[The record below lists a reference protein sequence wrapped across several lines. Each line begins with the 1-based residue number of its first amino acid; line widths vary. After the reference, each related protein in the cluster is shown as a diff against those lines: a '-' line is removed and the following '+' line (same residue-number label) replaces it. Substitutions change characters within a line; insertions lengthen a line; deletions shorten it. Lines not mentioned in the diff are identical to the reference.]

1 MPNHRATAE
10 LTPAHETEPP
20 LPGAH
25 PPDAGSGSEG
35 PRDPESAPSAGSDR
49 SEAYARKAIVASAVG
64 YGLEGF
70 DLLIL
75 SFALSAITA
84 GLNLT
89 ATEAGSLTT
98 ITLIGCV
105 VGGLVFGMLSD
116 RLGRVRVLTWSIVV
130 FAVFTGLTA
139 ISQDF
144 TQLAVFRFIAGT
156 GVGGESG
163 IGMALAAEAFPS
175 RKRARGTSYVGL
187 GWQAGV
193 LAAALVSA
201 PVINAWGWRALFAI
215 GVLPAVAAFFFR
227 RTMHEPAAFTDAQR
241 ADRPASA
248 PLRSLVDT
256 PAARRSTLGVL
267 VLTSVQ
273 NFGYYGIMTWLPS
286 YLSKEFGYSLTK
298 SGAWTAVTVVG
309 MALGIL
315 AFGQLADR
323 IGRRPTFWIFQAGS
337 VVTVLAYANLSTPVA
352 LLIGGAIM
360 GAFVNGM
367 TGGYGALIAELYPTH
382 ARATAQNV
390 LFNLGRGVGGFAPL
404 VIALVAS
411 AYGFQNAI
419 AMLAIIYVV
428 DMAAMFLI
436 PERKGAQL
444 D

>member
-1 MPNHRATAE
+1 MPNH
-10 LTPAHETEPP
+10 PAPAVEDAH
-20 LPGAH
+20 PGA
-25 PPDAGSGSEG
+25 
-35 PRDPESAPSAGSDR
+35 PEATTD
-49 SEAYARKAIVASAVG
+49 AYARKAVLASAVG

-84 GLNLT
+84 GLHLGP
-89 ATEAGSLTT
+89 AQAGSLTT

-105 VGGLVFGMLSD
+105 AGGLLFGVLSD
-116 RLGRVRVLTWSIVV
+116 RLGRIRVLTWSIIL

-139 ISQDF
+139 LAQDF
-144 TQLAVFRFIAGT
+144 TQLSIARFVAGM
-156 GVGGESG
+156 GIGGEFG

-187 GWQAGV
+187 GWQTGV

-201 PVINAWGWRALFAI
+201 PVIEAWGWRALFAL
-215 GVLPAVAAFFFR
+215 GVLPAVAAFLFR
-227 RTMHEPAAFTDAQR
+227 RTMHEPAAFTA
-241 ADRPASA
+241 AKTAERPATA
-248 PLRSLVDT
+248 PLRSLVAT
-256 PAARRSTLGVL
+256 PAARRATLGVL

-286 YLSKEFGYSLTK
+286 YLSQQFGYSLTK

-309 MALGIL
+309 MACGIL
-315 AFGQLADR
+315 AFGHLADR

-337 VVTVLAYANLSTPVA
+337 VVTVLAYATLSTPTA
-352 LLIGGAIM
+352 LLIGGAVM

-390 LFNLGRGVGGFAPL
+390 LFNVGRGIGGLAPL
-404 VIALVAS
+404 VVALVATT
-411 AYGFQNAI
+411 YGFQKAI
-419 AMLAIIYVV
+419 GLLAVIYVL
-428 DMAAMFLI
+428 DMAAMLLI
-436 PERKGAQL
+436 PERKGAEL

>member
-1 MPNHRATAE
+1 MPHDPAQADPRPTPDEPSAAATPPQ
-10 LTPAHETEPP
+10 TPSPAGHQRTEP
-20 LPGAH
+20 
-25 PPDAGSGSEG
+25 D
-35 PRDPESAPSAGSDR
+35 
-49 SEAYARKAIVASAVG
+49 AYARKAVLASAVG

-75 SFALSAITA
+75 SFALSALTA
-84 GLNLT
+84 GLHLT
-89 ATEAGSLTT
+89 STEAGSLTT
-98 ITLIGCV
+98 ITLTGCV
-105 VGGLVFGMLSD
+105 AGGLLFGVLSD
-116 RLGRVRVLTWSIVV
+116 RLGRIRVLSWSIVL

-139 ISQDF
+139 LSQDF
-144 TQLAVFRFIAGT
+144 TQLAVFRFLSGMGI
-156 GVGGESG
+156 GGEFG

-187 GWQAGV
+187 GWQTGV

-201 PVINAWGWRALFAI
+201 PVINAWGWRALFAL
-215 GVLPAVAAFFFR
+215 GVLPAVAAFLFR
-227 RTMHEPAAFTDAQR
+227 RTMHEPAAFTEAAR
-241 ADRPASA
+241 AARPATA
-248 PLRSLVDT
+248 PLRSLLDT
-256 PAARRSTLGVL
+256 PAARRTTLGIL

-286 YLSKEFGYSLTK
+286 YLSEEFGYSLTK

-315 AFGQLADR
+315 AFGHLADR

-337 VVTVLAYANLSTPVA
+337 VLAVVAYATLSTPTA
-352 LLIGGAIM
+352 LLIGGAVM

-404 VIALVAS
+404 VVALVADS
-411 AYGFQNAI
+411 YGFQKAI
-419 AMLAIIYVV
+419 GLLAVIYFL

-436 PERKGAQL
+436 PERKGASL

>member
-1 MPNHRATAE
+1 MPH
-10 LTPAHETEPP
+10 H
-20 LPGAH
+20 
-25 PPDAGSGSEG
+25 
-35 PRDPESAPSAGSDR
+35 SAPSDARPAPAASAAPSDTPPADGASAASPATGASAAPR
-49 SEAYARKAIVASAVG
+49 PPGADGAYARKAVVASAVG

-84 GLNLT
+84 GLHLSST
-89 ATEAGSLTT
+89 QAGWLTT

-105 VGGLVFGMLSD
+105 VGGLVFGLLSD
-116 RLGRVRVLTWSIVV
+116 RFGRIRVLTWSIVV

-139 ISQDF
+139 LSQDF
-144 TQLAVFRFIAGT
+144 LQLAACRFVAGA
-156 GVGGESG
+156 GIGGEFG

-193 LAAALVSA
+193 LAAALISA
-201 PVINAWGWRALFAI
+201 PVINAWGWRALFAL
-215 GVLPAVAAFFFR
+215 GVLPAVAGFLFR
-227 RTMHEPAAFTDAQR
+227 RTMHEPAVFT
-241 ADRPASA
+241 ADRERRSMGA
-248 PLRSLVDT
+248 PLRALWDT
-256 PAARRSTLGVL
+256 PVARRSTLGVL

-273 NFGYYGIMTWLPS
+273 NFGYYGVITWLPS

-309 MALGIL
+309 MACGIL
-315 AFGQLADR
+315 AFGRLADR

-337 VVTVLAYANLSTPVA
+337 VLSVLAYATLSTPTA
-352 LLIGGAIM
+352 LLIGGAVM

-404 VIALVAS
+404 VVALIAG
-411 AYGFQNAI
+411 AYGFQKAI
-419 AMLAIIYVV
+419 GLLAVIYVL
-428 DMAAMFLI
+428 DMAAMLLI
-436 PERKGAQL
+436 PERKGAEL
-444 D
+444 A

>member
-1 MPNHRATAE
+1 MPNH
-10 LTPAHETEPP
+10 PAPAVED
-20 LPGAH
+20 AH
-25 PPDAGSGSEG
+25 P
-35 PRDPESAPSAGSDR
+35 SAPEATTD
-49 SEAYARKAIVASAVG
+49 AYARKAVLASAVG

-84 GLNLT
+84 GLHLGP
-89 ATEAGSLTT
+89 AQAGSLTT

-105 VGGLVFGMLSD
+105 AGGLLFGVLSD
-116 RLGRVRVLTWSIVV
+116 RLGRIRVLTWSIIL

-139 ISQDF
+139 LAQDF
-144 TQLAVFRFIAGT
+144 TQLSVARFVAGM
-156 GVGGESG
+156 GIGGEFG

-187 GWQAGV
+187 GWQTGV

-201 PVINAWGWRALFAI
+201 PVIEAWGWRALFAL
-215 GVLPAVAAFFFR
+215 GVLPAVAAFLFR
-227 RTMHEPAAFTDAQR
+227 RTMHEPAAFTEAKT
-241 ADRPASA
+241 AERPPTA
-248 PLRSLVDT
+248 PLRSLVAT
-256 PAARRSTLGVL
+256 PAARRATLGVL

-286 YLSKEFGYSLTK
+286 YLSQQFGYSLTK

-309 MALGIL
+309 MACGIL
-315 AFGQLADR
+315 AFGHLADR

-337 VVTVLAYANLSTPVA
+337 VVTVLAYATLSTPTA
-352 LLIGGAIM
+352 LLMGGAVM

-390 LFNLGRGVGGFAPL
+390 LFNVGRGIGGFAPL
-404 VIALVAS
+404 VVALVATT
-411 AYGFQNAI
+411 YGFQKAI
-419 AMLAIIYVV
+419 GLLAVIYVL
-428 DMAAMFLI
+428 DMAAMLLI
-436 PERKGAQL
+436 PERKGAEL
-444 D
+444 E